1 MVRLINYLRFFSVA
15 VFFSSLFSC
24 QSEISEQK
32 YNTQETITKTSPLTS
47 YLKRVSMAETVDDNI
62 IDKSSY
68 CTIKLPY
75 TVTINNVNIA
85 VNSTTDYQKILD
97 NINAHSD
104 DNDDVKINFP
114 VTMIYYNYIEKF
126 IENESDFNLLLAYW
140 NAEPDFLFK
149 INCLNINYPITISSY
164 NSTYQIAS
172 SSEILNDNAFF
183 DFINNLKENQFI
195 ALNYPISISDNSN
208 NRTIISNN
216 SEFENAI
223 KYAIDNCQNN
233 SNTSLD
239 FIDVITKNSWSISY
253 FYDDNDKTIS
263 YSDYTFVF
271 KNDNTLTATNNSE
284 IPVSGRWETKINNGV
299 REFKV
304 SFSSDNLLHQL
315 DEDWKL
321 FEFNNSH
328 LQFRKE
334 ESNNNHYLY
343 FEKK

>member
-1 MVRLINYLRFFSVA
+1 MVHLMNYLRFFSVV
-15 VFFSSLFSC
+15 VFFSLFFSC

-47 YLKRVSMAETVDDNI
+47 YLKRVSMVKTVDDNL

-68 CTIKLPY
+68 CTVKLPY
-75 TVTINNVNIA
+75 TVTVNNVNINI
-85 VNSTTDYQKILD
+85 NSTADYQKISD
-97 NINAHSD
+97 NINVNSND
-104 DNDDVKINFP
+104 DDDVKINFP
-114 VTMIYYNYIEKF
+114 VTMIYYNYIERY
-126 IENESDFNLLLAYW
+126 IENEYDFNSLLAYW
-140 NAEPDFLFK
+140 NAEPDLLFK
-149 INCLNINYPITISSY
+149 INCLNINYPIIINSY
-164 NSTYQIAS
+164 NSANQIAS
-172 SSEILNDNAFF
+172 SIEISNDNSFF
-183 DFINNLKENQFI
+183 DFINNLKDNQFI

-208 NRTIISNN
+208 NKTIISNN

-239 FIDVITKNSWSISY
+239 FIDTITKNSWVISY
-253 FYDDNDKTIS
+253 FYNDNDKTIL
-263 YSDYTFVF
+263 YGGYIFVF
-271 KNDNTLTATNNSE
+271 KNDNTLTATNSG
-284 IPVSGRWETKINNGV
+284 ILVDGRWETKINNGV
-299 REFKV
+299 REFKI

-315 DEDWKL
+315 DEGWKL

-328 LQFRKE
+328 LLFRKE